1 MPNKTAP
8 KTSQDAIFPIF
19 SSYNQFFTLT
29 LQANKKRR
37 MKNIFKIKKE
47 ERIPGLVALLVF
59 VLLNGLFFYKYGN
72 LFLRAHHVS
81 FWLLFAKTSMYPALM
96 HGRASLCRMANSISR
111 FPAIRFLQSS
121 FIPSISSTRN

>member
-47 ERIPGLVALLVF
+47 EKDTGPRGFTGIRTAQRV
-59 VLLNGLFFYKYGN
+59 VLLQIRQPFPQSAP
-72 LFLRAHHVS
+72 RQ
-81 FWLLFAKTSMYPALM
+81 LLAVVRQDLP
-96 HGRASLCRMANSISR
+96 C
-111 FPAIRFLQSS
+111 IRL
-121 FIPSISSTRN
+121 

>member
-81 FWLLFAKTSMYPALM
+81 F
-96 HGRASLCRMANSISR
+96 
-111 FPAIRFLQSS
+111 
-121 FIPSISSTRN
+121 